1 MGVFLRQKPTQNHP
15 GGRAQ
20 HIHRQGQR
28 RGGPR
33 QAIHGVQNR
42 ADKVLD
48 GAKGGGGKQKK
59 QKAQP
64 HRTRAQKIQRGRPR
78 LRGAAGAMARVGNR
92 RVPPGQRQ
100 QTRQG
105 HQYRAQSRLSPA
117 IGAGQRGQQQ
127 GRAGPAQIGRET
139 MRRKRMPQARWRHM
153 AVEHG
158 EIRRVKHTI
167 AQPGQRRHGHQ
178 HRQASGKVQG
188 QPSQHKA
195 ADAAGQ
201 HPRRAKAI
209 HQKTGHGLAN
219 ARHHKKHRH
228 GHADGGKA

>member
-1 MGVFLRQKPTQNHP
+1 MPAIKGSMLQPGSHCPASSAASTAARPSAANQVIMGVFLRQKPAQNHP

-48 GAKGGGGKQKK
+48 GAKGGGGKQKNK
-59 QKAQP
+59 NTATP
-64 HRTRAQKIQRGRPR
+64 DASAKIQRGRPR

-105 HQYRAQSRLSPA
+105 HQYRAQSRLPPA

-127 GRAGPAQIGRET
+127 GRAGPAQIGREA
-139 MRRKRMPQARWRHM
+139 MRRKTHAPSAL
-153 AVEHG
+153 ATHG
-158 EIRRVKHTI
+158 
-167 AQPGQRRHGHQ
+167 G
-178 HRQASGKVQG
+178 
-188 QPSQHKA
+188 
-195 ADAAGQ
+195 
-201 HPRRAKAI
+201 
-209 HQKTGHGLAN
+209 
-219 ARHHKKHRH
+219 
-228 GHADGGKA
+228 